1 MNTTKYLLLLFSLIS
16 NLLYSNDI
24 TTKFMTECGLEE
36 SYCIAPPTEEALDLI
51 CRASVVINETIKT
64 YYDKKI
70 SITHAVGRVVLAR
83 IAQEICIQ
91 GDSYLDNDL
100 SETRASILLGF
111 AHSKLP
117 LERTLIF
124 VDEALPKTKPT
135 DFSEW
140 GAYNDIMK
148 YYIGFTCGSAESAWF
163 DILYHKAHSTK
174 NARRKLKKLADITPI
189 AIKSL
194 FITATFK
201 SMTLQQLPP
210 DIQETMDQLIIEH
223 DNPIMEQI
231 KAVAKYIKNM
241 SVYEFNF
248 LRWTLNDTSMLSKLG
263 YKFYLMRLK
272 TYEH

>member
-1 MNTTKYLLLLFSLIS
+1 MNTTKYLLLFFSLIL
-16 NLLYSNDI
+16 NLLYGNDI
-24 TTKFMTECGLEE
+24 TTKFMTECGLEQA
-36 SYCIAPPTEEALDLI
+36 YCITPPTEEALDLI
-51 CRASVVINETIKT
+51 CRASVIIDETVKA

-70 SITHAVGRVVLAR
+70 SITHAIGRVVLAR

-91 GDSYLDNDL
+91 GDCYLDNDL
-100 SETRASILLGF
+100 SETRASVLLGF

-117 LERTLIF
+117 LKRTTIF
-124 VDEALPKTKPT
+124 GDEDLPKTNPT
-135 DFSEW
+135 DFYER
-140 GAYNDIMK
+140 GAYNDLMK
-148 YYIGFTCGSAESAWF
+148 YYIGFTCGYAESAWF

-174 NARRKLKKLADITPI
+174 NASRKLKKLADITPI

-201 SMTLQQLPP
+201 SMTLQQLPS

-248 LRWTLNDTSMLSKLG
+248 LRWTLDDTCMLSELG
-263 YKFYLMRLK
+263 YKFYQMKLK
-272 TYEH
+272 THEH